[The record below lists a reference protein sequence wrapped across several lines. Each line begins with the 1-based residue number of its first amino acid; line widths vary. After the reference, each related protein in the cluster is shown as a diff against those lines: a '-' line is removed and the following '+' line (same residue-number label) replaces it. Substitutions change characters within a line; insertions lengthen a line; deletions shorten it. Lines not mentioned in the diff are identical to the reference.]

1 MNFENF
7 IEEIKKMVK
16 EYLGGNIRIEEKT
29 VLKNNGVKL
38 TGIVIVEEGQNCV
51 PNIYL
56 NGYFEEFKS
65 GRRMGDIL
73 YEIAR
78 YYEEHKIVKQVNM
91 DYFSDYKKM
100 KDKICFRLINY
111 NKNEELLKEIPHIP
125 YLDLAIVFYCIVHN
139 ENIGSGSILIRNEHL
154 RNWNVDIRE
163 IQSVAFSNAPKLLKG
178 EILPMEDVICKMM
191 KNRMVRE
198 IERCIKDQMETKICV
213 TDEMIEPI
221 IGEMMQKIY
230 SEAKG
235 PKMYVASNENKN
247 FGASVI
253 LYDDFLK
260 QFANETGED
269 YFILPSSIHEV
280 ILIPVEDEDED
291 VTQLREMVCDVNETE
306 LEREEILSDSVY
318 LYKRN
323 SGIVTRIQ

>member
-178 EILPMEDVICKMM
+178 
-191 KNRMVRE
+191 
-198 IERCIKDQMETKICV
+198 
-213 TDEMIEPI
+213 
-221 IGEMMQKIY
+221 
-230 SEAKG
+230 A
-235 PKMYVASNENKN
+235 
-247 FGASVI
+247 
-253 LYDDFLK
+253 
-260 QFANETGED
+260 
-269 YFILPSSIHEV
+269 FIP
-280 ILIPVEDEDED
+280 
-291 VTQLREMVCDVNETE
+291 
-306 LEREEILSDSVY
+306 
-318 LYKRN
+318 
-323 SGIVTRIQ
+323 